1 MKVKNFLEYNLQNDM
16 LNDFL
21 NSFNSYIKESESNNK
36 DYNSVLK
43 KVVSDLK
50 LNINLISTFGFGIGA
65 MCPIVE
71 NLMKNKNISSIDLSL
86 QTIVLLTAT
95 SISIIYLE
103 EKKKGNKL
111 TKDIKSMLEE
121 LKLKGVGN
129 GIVKKV
135 INSIKSIKNIFFLIA
150 KKISHAINGVIDMF
164 AYTAFLLP
172 ILNGV
177 NFIIGKYDL
186 NIDTLPENF
195 IGLSMGLVTLI
206 AKYGIT
212 DIVKRIKGKFNKK
225 EIIDDQELD
234 DIESP
239 IKNFSTFIDKDYKQ
253 SGDLIN
259 EQ

>member
-1 MKVKNFLEYNLQNDM
+1 MIVKKFLEYNLQNDM
-16 LNDFL
+16 LTDFL
-21 NSFNSYIKESESNNK
+21 NSFDSYITESESNDK
-36 DYNSVLK
+36 DYKSALHKIVR
-43 KVVSDLK
+43 DLK
-50 LNINLISTFGFGIGA
+50 LNVNLISTFGFGIGA

-71 NLMKNKNISSIDLSL
+71 NLMKNKNISSIDLSP
-86 QTIVLLTAT
+86 QTIVLLTAAA
-95 SISIIYLE
+95 ISIIYIE
-103 EKKKGNKL
+103 EKKKDNKL
-111 TKDIKSMLEE
+111 TKDIKSMMEE

-150 KKISHAINGVIDMF
+150 KKVSHAINGVIDMF

-186 NIDTLPENF
+186 NIDTLPDNF
-195 IGLSMGLVTLI
+195 IGLSIGLGTII
-206 AKYGIT
+206 AKYGII

-225 EIIDDQELD
+225 EIIDDKELD

-239 IKNFSTFIDKDYKQ
+239 VQNFSTFIDKDNEQ